1 MGPFCVSEIFWYRKN
16 FMDRRVVGYHVF
28 PSKDFVSLST
38 EKFPRRT
45 LVIQKCYG
53 VEFFFIIGVPRFCR
67 FFSSHTAEKV
77 RRGALLCFRMF
88 RVSKNLKTERGI
100 SRLCIEKNLS
110 HSAEKIRRRT
120 FLCLTK
126 FLLSKKFI
134 DKRGEWGSITI
145 LCLNFMSQCQQISY
159 GNPLVCHYFRVSKNF
174 LLKRIMSR
182 FSVKNLLSHSSEK
195 FRRGI
200 LYCFTNFGYR
210 KCLG

>member
-1 MGPFCVSEIFWYRKN
+1 MEQFGVSEDFGYRKN
-16 FMDRRVVGYHVF
+16 SLQRGYH
-28 PSKDFVSLST
+28 DFVYFFCLT
-38 EKFPRRT
+38 AKKF
-45 LVIQKCYG
+45 G
-53 VEFFFIIGVPRFCR
+53 
-67 FFSSHTAEKV
+67 
-77 RRGALLCFRMF
+77 RGALLCFRMF
-88 RVSKNLKTERGI
+88 RVSKNFKPKRGI
-100 SRLCIEKNLS
+100 SRLCIEKILS

-126 FLLSKKFI
+126 FLLSKKNI

-145 LCLNFMSQCQQISY
+145 LCLKFHVSVPTNFVWE
-159 GNPLVCHYFRVSKNF
+159 PLVCHYFRVSKNF